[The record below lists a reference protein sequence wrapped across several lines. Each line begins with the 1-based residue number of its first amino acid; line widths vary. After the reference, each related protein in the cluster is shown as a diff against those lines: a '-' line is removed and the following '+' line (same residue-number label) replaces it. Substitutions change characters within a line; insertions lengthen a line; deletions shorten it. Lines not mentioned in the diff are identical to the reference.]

1 MSASLSMRK
10 FIGLH
15 DGPRTAGSENAG
27 VAMDLPG
34 FRVAEALGSLY
45 SDVKQAGKEAVPLVG
60 DSVTELLKARLCG
73 GFHEST

>member
-1 MSASLSMRK
+1 
-10 FIGLH
+10 
-15 DGPRTAGSENAG
+15 
-27 VAMDLPG
+27 MDLPG